1 MKKIYIDLDTG
12 NKIANSITELDTME
26 KRPARVG
33 AFLVPS
39 WQNFSNIEAYTN
51 PLRVSMW

>member
-1 MKKIYIDLDTG
+1 MKKIYVDLDTG
-12 NKIANSITELDTME
+12 RKIANNITELDVMQD
-26 KRPARVG
+26 KPARVG

-51 PLRVSMW
+51 SLRVPMW